1 MVKINW
7 RDVLTKFLPLLPTL
21 LMYWASYRLSQQKNA
36 QEKKRDE
43 FDRLNEENTR
53 LSEDLDRYRR
63 MVEAKELE
71 ISKLQKE
78 IAEMRSCITG
88 APMTGALF
96 DEKGK
101 KDDDS

>member
-1 MVKINW
+1 LI
-7 RDVLTKFLPLLPTL
+7 
-21 LMYWASYRLSQQKNA
+21 YWASYHLSLEKNA

-43 FDRLNEENTR
+43 FDRLNAENTR

-78 IAEMRSCITG
+78 IADIRKYNPG

-96 DEKGK
+96 DDNKEDK
-101 KDDDS
+101 K

>member
-21 LMYWASYRLSQQKNA
+21 LMYWASYRLSQEKNA

-78 IAEMRSCITG
+78 IADIRKYIAG
-88 APMTGALF
+88 APTSGALF
-96 DEKGK
+96 DK
-101 KDDDS
+101 KKEDQK